1 MKRFPQILTYAI
13 LAVCMFTMGCQKME
27 ILPLSDTDV
36 ITKGEMA
43 VGANSLTTS
52 ISGPQEVVTP
62 KQKLGNAMGSATLL
76 SSNNIILPQN
86 AQDFMLAFFPQV
98 SYEVVGGSYN
108 ANGNINLYAVI
119 LPNGLKLTFDKAG
132 ELEDTE
138 HVRMESKSLI
148 SVKMALQGLPQLTQ
162 KYLFD
167 NYGLSEITD
176 DIRRYIE
183 KGGITTHYHVKIIP
197 DQELIFD
204 IDGIFVGINS

>member
-1 MKRFPQILTYAI
+1 MKRFSQTLIYAI
-13 LAVCMFTMGCQKME
+13 LAGCMFAMGCQKME

-43 VGANSLTTS
+43 FGTNSLTA
-52 ISGPQEVVTP
+52 SGPQEVVTP

-98 SYEVVGGSYN
+98 PYEVVGGSYN